1 MQSRKLIIEII
12 AALFVLLWVYAA
24 MSKLLDYETFKVQLG
39 KSPLLTEFAG
49 FAAVAV
55 PISELLIAG
64 MLLTG
69 RFKMIGFYASLFL
82 MTMFTA
88 YIIAILN
95 FSYYIPCSC
104 GGILS
109 SLGWMEHLIFN
120 MVVVVLAVVAI
131 VLSAAG
137 RKPDSAARGSAI
149 KPRPVPGV

>member
-24 MSKLLDYETFKVQLG
+24 LSKLLDYETFRVQLG

-49 FAAVAV
+49 FAALMV
-55 PISELLIAG
+55 PLSELLIAG

-69 RFKMIGFYASLFL
+69 RFKTLGFYASLFL

-109 SLGWMEHLIFN
+109 SLGWTEHLIFN
-120 MVVVVLAVVAI
+120 LVFLALAIVAI
-131 VLSAAG
+131 ILMSS
-137 RKPDSAARGSAI
+137 KQTDNTLTYDPYLEL
-149 KPRPVPGV
+149 K